1 MPTDSK
7 TAILQATEELIDQ
20 NGDRLEDI
28 TVREI
33 CRRANVGLGLVNY
46 YFGSKEALIA
56 QCVERKIQAVVAAF
70 QTLREQDQRPPF
82 ETLEYCGELTFDFLF
97 AHEALSRIS
106 ILSDMQHPKEYDNT
120 HRTFEAYLPLV
131 AACRP
136 DWDEQTVREKTF
148 SLITVMQQAFLRRNV
163 VHTMLGID
171 LNDPEQR
178 RTFHTKYLRDL
189 LEE

>member
-1 MPTDSK
+1 MPIDSK
-7 TAILQATEELIDQ
+7 TAILQAAEELMDE

-70 QTLREQDQRPPF
+70 QNLREQDQRPPF

-97 AHEALSRIS
+97 AHETLSRIS

-163 VHTMLGID
+163 VHTMLGMD
-171 LNDPEQR
+171 LNNPEQR